1 LEWQLALLL
10 IFGILILLMV
20 SGMPVAFCFL
30 IVNIIGVFLW
40 WGGDKGLVQLILSIG
55 DSVSKFT
62 LLPIPLFILMGEV
75 MSHSGIAPN
84 MIYALDKWLGR
95 LPGRLGLLAV
105 GAGTLF
111 STLTGASMA
120 SVAMLGKTLVPEM
133 EKRGYSK
140 PMSLGPILGSG
151 GLAIMIPPS
160 SLAVL
165 LGALGEISIGRILM
179 AIILP
184 GLLMAVLYAA
194 YIVVRCQLQPS
205 MAPPYV
211 VPPIPMSEKL
221 ASTARHILPVG
232 LVIFLVIGLILLG
245 IATPTEAAATGVIG
259 VFLLAALNRK
269 LNWEVVKKSLLSA
282 AQISIMIFLII
293 AGAKAFSQILA
304 FSGASR
310 GLIELATGLPLASI
324 FVFLAMLVVLFFL
337 GMFMSVITIM
347 MITIPIFMPVI
358 YALGFDPV
366 WFAAIFLLTMEMA
379 ATSPPFGLSLFVM
392 KGVAPPDTTIGD
404 VYKAALPF
412 LYCDLIAIA
421 LIIIFPSVALWLPG
435 IAIG

>member
-1 LEWQLALLL
+1 
-10 IFGILILLMV
+10 MV